1 MAKKKQKKQAK
12 SVAYKPSYGPKEI
25 RRILDE
31 GNESVSNG
39 KAPEDPWFFVAA
51 AHALDLYDV
60 AADSNQGFKLDFTGQ
75 TSDSLLPALMI
86 STMMLTTQG
95 KSQAEARQTVAKR
108 LAAYMMFQVFNDLTE
123 MGFEVS
129 FDCSEFSYALVAK
142 TMQGEEHRYDFL
154 AGATPVINRFMVGGA
169 VGGPFGGG
177 TLQPFHQDLYEKFML
192 PLFESAGLV
201 NGSPEKA

>member
-12 SVAYKPSYGPKEI
+12 SVAYKPAYGPKEI

-31 GNESVSNG
+31 GNEAIANG
-39 KAPEDPWFFVAA
+39 SSPEDPWLFVAA

-60 AADSNQGFKLDFTGQ
+60 AADSKQGFKIDFTGQ
-75 TSDSLLPALMI
+75 TTDGLLPAIMI

-95 KSQAEARQTVAKR
+95 KTQANARQTVAKR
-108 LAAYMMFQVFNDLTE
+108 LASYMMFQVFNDLTE
-123 MGFEVS
+123 MGFEVA
-129 FDCSEFSYALVAK
+129 FDCTESSYALVAK
-142 TMQGEEHRYDFL
+142 TVRGEELRYDFL
-154 AGATPVINRFMVGGA
+154 AGAVPAINRFMVGSA
-169 VGGPFGGG
+169 AGGPFGGG